1 MRFLPRFK
9 LRTLL
14 ISIALISV
22 ALGVSVNYIGK
33 RIAQRQ
39 NVASLEEIGGQ
50 FHARQG
56 SYNKIQV
63 WYDDDLRWNENEN
76 RFEIAFSFG
85 KPDGLVGWIERTF
98 GRDFIH
104 SPVALEISCHDF
116 DADKWEMVS
125 NFDDEMIDQ
134 IKQLPTLRQLWITT
148 TMDADGRTLNIT
160 RNSDLKKHFPD
171 LIIASAQPN

>member
-14 ISIALISV
+14 ISIVFISV
-22 ALGVSVNYIGK
+22 ALGVSANYIGK
-33 RIAQRQ
+33 STAQRQ
-39 NVASLEEIGGQ
+39 NVALLEEIGGQ

-56 SYNKIQV
+56 SFNKIQV
-63 WYDDDLRWNENEN
+63 WYDDDLCWNDKEN
-76 RFEIAFSFG
+76 RFEIVLSFG
-85 KPDGLVGWIERTF
+85 ETDGLAGWIERTF

-116 DADKWEMVS
+116 DADKWKMVS

-148 TMDADGRTLNIT
+148 TSDADGKTLNIT
-160 RNSDLKKHFPD
+160 TNADLKKHFPD
-171 LIIASAQPN
+171 LIIASSQPN